1 MRRTFTILFLFFSA
15 VALDAQVLEPVTW
28 SFRSEKTGDNTFDLV
43 MTADLEDNWHLY
55 AMDIEE
61 GGPIATS
68 FTFEPGNGY
77 MLSGK
82 TVEVTKPEVKFD
94 NSFGMN
100 IGMHSGTAEFRQ
112 KVTVTG
118 SPVTV
123 KGYVTFMS
131 CDDKQCLPPRDV
143 EFAFELRGGVAAAA
157 KPADEKITAT
167 QEADAG
173 TDDATTAGT
182 DAATT
187 AGTEATTGTATG
199 VETDAEA
206 SSTVAELKTA
216 ESADDISFAE
226 GQTEPV
232 TATDTTSGKQGKG
245 FLKFFLLSMLAGL
258 AGILTPCVFPMI
270 PMTVAFFSQG
280 SGKKGSAV
288 GKALFFGLTIVIL
301 YSLLGI
307 IVSLTSAGAGFANTL
322 STHWIPNVIFFLL
335 FLVFAASF
343 FGAFEIV
350 LPAKWVSSS
359 DSKVDRGGALAT
371 FFLGVTTVLVS
382 FSCTGPIVG
391 ALLVEAASGDV
402 LRPTIGMFGFGLA
415 FALPFTLFALFP
427 SWMNKMPK
435 SGGWL
440 NSVKV
445 VLGFII
451 LAFSLK
457 FASTIDTVYNL
468 GILSRDIYL
477 AIWIVLFVLLGIYL
491 MGKIKF
497 SHDSDVPHIGVFRLV
512 LIIASFTFAL
522 YLVPGLFGAPLTR
535 ISALLP
541 PRETSGFNLIKA
553 ISENRGA
560 TAPGAIAPGAMG
572 TAGAAICG
580 TPKYSDFLHFEYGL
594 QGYFDLEE
602 GLACAKQLNKPVL
615 IDFKGHACAN
625 CKEMDARVW
634 SDPEVQRRIRE
645 NFVLVGLY
653 VDDRTKLPDN
663 EVFVS
668 KVDGKEKKTMGKK
681 NEDIEISMF
690 NTNTLPLYAIV
701 DPSGKPLI
709 ETRGTDFDIQAY
721 IDWLDRGAD
730 TFQNR

>member
-1 MRRTFTILFLFFSA
+1 MTRLKSLTFSA
-15 VALDAQVLEPVTW
+15 LLLISMAIVNAQVLEPVSWT
-28 SFRSEKTGDNTFDLV
+28 FKSEKKSDTGYEII
-43 MTADLEDNWHLY
+43 MTAAIDDTWHLY
-55 AMDIEE
+55 AMDIPE

-68 FTFEPGNGY
+68 FTFDPSELY
-77 MLSGK
+77 TLDGK
-82 TVEVTKPEVKFD
+82 PIAVNEPEVKFD
-94 NSFGMN
+94 NSFGMD
-100 IGMHSGTAEFRQ
+100 IGMHSGTTEFRQ
-112 KVTVTG
+112 KITVKEV
-118 SPVTV
+118 PVTV
-123 KGYVTFMS
+123 SGIVTFMS
-131 CDDKQCLPPRDV
+131 CDDSQCLPPRDV
-143 EFAFELRGGVAAAA
+143 EFSVVIGGDAVPSVAS
-157 KPADEKITAT
+157 AT
-167 QEADAG
+167 GGLASASDSGEVADAP
-173 TDDATTAGT
+173 AG
-182 DAATT
+182 
-187 AGTEATTGTATG
+187 
-199 VETDAEA
+199 
-206 SSTVAELKTA
+206 K
-216 ESADDISFAE
+216 
-226 GQTEPV
+226 
-232 TATDTTSGKQGKG
+232 SGRG

-280 SGKKGSAV
+280 GGSKGSAI
-288 GKALFFGLTIVIL
+288 GKALIFGLSIVLL
-301 YSLLGI
+301 YSSLGI

-322 STHWIPNVIFFLL
+322 STHWIPNLLFFSL

-350 LPAKWVSSS
+350 LPSKWVSST
-359 DSKVDRGGALAT
+359 DSKVDRGGALAA
-371 FFLGVTTVLVS
+371 FFLGLTTVLVS

-427 SWMNKMPK
+427 SWLNKMPK

-445 VLGFII
+445 VLGFIM

-457 FASTIDTVYNL
+457 FASTVDTVYNL
-468 GILSRDIYL
+468 GILSRDVYL
-477 AIWIVLFVLLGIYL
+477 AIWIVLFVLLGLYL

-497 SHDSDVPHIGVFRLV
+497 SHDSDVPHIGIFRLV

-522 YLVPGLFGAPLTR
+522 YLLPGLFGAPLTR
-535 ISALLP
+535 IASLLP
-541 PRETSGFNLIKA
+541 PRETSGFNLLKA
-553 ISENRGA
+553 ISENRGTA
-560 TAPGAIAPGAMG
+560 TPGLVS
-572 TAGAAICG
+572 TASSSLCEE
-580 TPKYSDFLHFEYGL
+580 PKYADFLHFEYGL
-594 QGYFDLEE
+594 EGYFDLEQ
-602 GLACAKQLNKPVL
+602 GLACARELGKPVL

-634 SDPEVQRRIRE
+634 SDPGVQQRLRD
-645 NFVLVGLY
+645 NFVLVALY
-653 VDDRTKLPDN
+653 VDDRTKLPES

-668 KVDGKEKKTMGKK
+668 KIDGKEKKTIGKK

-721 IDWLDRGAD
+721 IDWLDRGAKAYH
-730 TFQNR
+730 NK

>member
-1 MRRTFTILFLFFSA
+1 MRRTFAILFLLFTA
-15 VALDAQVLEPVTW
+15 VALNSQVLEPVTW
-28 SFRSEKTGDNTFDLV
+28 SFKSEKTGDNTYELV
-43 MTADLEDNWHLY
+43 MTAEIEEHWHLY

-68 FTFEPGNGY
+68 FTFEESAAY
-77 MLSGK
+77 TTVGK
-82 TVEVTKPEVKFD
+82 PFAVTKPEVKYD
-94 NSFGMN
+94 NSFDMN
-100 IGMHSGTAEFRQ
+100 IGMHSDMAEFRQ
-112 KVTVTG
+112 KVTVKQF
-118 SPVTV
+118 PAVV

-143 EFAFELRGGVAAAA
+143 EFAIEIKGHCSTAAA
-157 KPADEKITAT
+157 KPAAGKTGRKTCREATAAAET
-167 QEADAG
+167 TAEPVLQEAAE
-173 TDDATTAGT
+173 TPEVTTVQQ
-182 DAATT
+182 
-187 AGTEATTGTATG
+187 GTA
-199 VETDAEA
+199 
-206 SSTVAELKTA
+206 
-216 ESADDISFAE
+216 
-226 GQTEPV
+226 EPV
-232 TATDTTSGKQGKG
+232 LPVQTTTEQPKKG
-245 FLKFFLLSMLAGL
+245 FLKFFLLSMLAGF
-258 AGILTPCVFPMI
+258 AGVLTPCVFPMI

-280 SGKKGSAV
+280 GDKKGSAI
-288 GKALFFGLTIVIL
+288 GKAMIFGLSIILL
-301 YSLLGI
+301 YSSLGI

-322 STHWIPNVIFFLL
+322 STHWIPNLLFFTL

-350 LPAKWVSSS
+350 MPAKWVSSS
-359 DSKVDRGGALAT
+359 DSKVDRGGALAA

-445 VLGFII
+445 VLGFIM

-457 FASTIDTVYNL
+457 FASVVDTVYGL

-477 AIWIVLFVLLGIYL
+477 AIWIVLFFLMGLYL

-512 LIIASFTFAL
+512 LIIASFTFAV

-541 PRETSGFNLIKA
+541 PRETSGFNLLKA
-553 ISENRGA
+553 ISENRGG
-560 TAPGAIAPGAMG
+560 GAVVTTTGG
-572 TAGAAICG
+572 SAICG

-594 QGYFDLEE
+594 EGYFDLEE

-668 KVDGKEKKTMGKK
+668 KIDGKEKKTMGKK

-701 DPSGKPLI
+701 DPSGTPLI

-721 IDWLDRGAD
+721 IDWLDRGAEA
-730 TFQNR
+730 FRNRQ

>member
-1 MRRTFTILFLFFSA
+1 MRRTLIFLFLLISA
-15 VALDAQVLEPVTW
+15 LSLHSQVLEPVTW
-28 SFRSEKTGDNTFDLV
+28 SFSSEKTGENSFELV
-43 MTADLEDNWHLY
+43 MTAGLEANWHLY

-68 FTFEPGNGY
+68 FTFEPANGY
-77 MLSGK
+77 TLSGK
-82 TVEVTKPEVKFD
+82 PFEVTKPEVKFD

-100 IGMHSGTAEFRQ
+100 IGMHSVSAEFRQ
-112 KVTVTG
+112 KITVTKY
-118 SPVTV
+118 PTTV
-123 KGYVTFMS
+123 KGFVTFMS

-143 EFAFELRGGVAAAA
+143 EFELQIKGAAAA
-157 KPADEKITAT
+157 AVKADDKPVAAETTSESAT
-167 QEADAG
+167 QEVRESVTMTALQRADGAPIVS
-173 TDDATTAGT
+173 
-182 DAATT
+182 AAQ
-187 AGTEATTGTATG
+187 A
-199 VETDAEA
+199 ETPQPGDFKET
-206 SSTVAELKTA
+206 STPQPK
-216 ESADDISFAE
+216 
-226 GQTEPV
+226 
-232 TATDTTSGKQGKG
+232 KG
-245 FLKFFLLSMLAGL
+245 LLKFFLLSLLAGF
-258 AGILTPCVFPMI
+258 AGVLTPCVFPMI

-280 SGKKGSAV
+280 GDKKGSAI
-288 GKALFFGLTIVIL
+288 GKALIFGISIILL
-301 YSLLGI
+301 YSSLGI

-322 STHWIPNVIFFLL
+322 STHWIPNLLFFIL

-343 FGAFEIV
+343 FGAFEMV
-350 LPAKWVSSS
+350 MPTKWVSST
-359 DSKVDRGGALAT
+359 DSKVDRGGALAA

-427 SWMNKMPK
+427 SMMKKMPK

-445 VLGFII
+445 VLGFIM

-457 FASTIDTVYNL
+457 FASVIDNVYSL

-477 AIWIVLFVLLGIYL
+477 AIWIVIFVLMGLYL

-497 SHDSDVPHIGVFRLV
+497 AHDSDVPHIGIFRLV

-535 ISALLP
+535 ISSLLP
-541 PRETSGFNLIKA
+541 PRETSGFNLLKA
-553 ISENRGA
+553 ISENKGGGMVV
-560 TAPGAIAPGAMG
+560 TPTTGS
-572 TAGAAICG
+572 AICE
-580 TPKYSDFLHFEYGL
+580 TPKYADFLHFEYGL
-594 QGYFDLEE
+594 QGYFDLEQ
-602 GLACAKQLNKPVL
+602 GLACARQLNKPVL

-653 VDDRTKLPDN
+653 VDDRTKLTEN
-663 EVFVS
+663 EIFVS
-668 KVDGKEKKTMGKK
+668 KIDGKDKKTIGKK

-701 DPSGKPLI
+701 DPYGKPLI
-709 ETRGTDFDIQAY
+709 ETRGTDFNIEAY
-721 IDWLDRGAD
+721 IDWLDRGVSA
-730 TFQNR
+730 FKKN